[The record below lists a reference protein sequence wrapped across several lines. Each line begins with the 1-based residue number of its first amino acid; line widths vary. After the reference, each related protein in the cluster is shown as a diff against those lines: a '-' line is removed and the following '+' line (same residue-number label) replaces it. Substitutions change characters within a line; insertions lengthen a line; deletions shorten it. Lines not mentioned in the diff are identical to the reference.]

1 MAAPGSP
8 TDTLPG
14 ITRTVSF
21 NYLRALFDY
30 ADRQGLTTGHL
41 LAASGIDPDADR
53 DGRLDV
59 AACHAVFEQ
68 AARLLGDEDVGLR
81 AGLRMRLGHYGAAAY
96 AALSCRWGMEAIHY
110 LSRYQALVM
119 DVGAP
124 RLLADRDMLL
134 VHWHTNDAWRR
145 HRYMA
150 DYNLAGL
157 LTCVRAVM
165 GEDLRILRV
174 DLAYAPPADRRAL
187 EALCGCPIRFSQPS
201 YRLVAPLSVLGYPL
215 PEPNP
220 EVCQAMTRLAEQQL
234 RLFSREG
241 EGFLP
246 QLRQRLAARL
256 GQGAVSQEDMAA
268 ELGLHV
274 RTLQR
279 RLGEQGLNWSGVL
292 DDVRRTLA
300 ASYIREPA
308 LSLGEVAFLLGFA
321 EQSSFQKSFKRW
333 FGESPGRYRRQQ
345 S

>member
-124 RLLADRDMLL
+124 DC
-134 VHWHTNDAWRR
+134 WRT
-145 HRYMA
+145 
-150 DYNLAGL
+150 G
-157 LTCVRAVM
+157 TCYWCIGIPTTPGVVTVTWPITTWPGCSPASVRSW
-165 GEDLRILRV
+165 G
-174 DLAYAPPADRRAL
+174 
-187 EALCGCPIRFSQPS
+187 
-201 YRLVAPLSVLGYPL
+201 
-215 PEPNP
+215 
-220 EVCQAMTRLAEQQL
+220 
-234 RLFSREG
+234 
-241 EGFLP
+241 
-246 QLRQRLAARL
+246 
-256 GQGAVSQEDMAA
+256 
-268 ELGLHV
+268 
-274 RTLQR
+274 RTC
-279 RLGEQGLNWSGVL
+279 
-292 DDVRRTLA
+292 
-300 ASYIREPA
+300 
-308 LSLGEVAFLLGFA
+308 AF
-321 EQSSFQKSFKRW
+321 
-333 FGESPGRYRRQQ
+333 
-345 S
+345 